1 MSLVDRI
8 KAAASEKGLT
18 LAGIEKTLGFGNSTI
33 RKWDK
38 NSPSL
43 DKVVATQICSTLSI
57 VACNW
62 NS

>member
-33 RKWDK
+33 RKWIRT
-38 NSPSL
+38 PPP
-43 DKVVATQICSTLSI
+43 
-57 VACNW
+57 
-62 NS
+62 